1 MGAVLNRKRF
11 LVPLFLATTI
21 AAGQAGASSIVTLE
35 AMEEA
40 VGPSMLV
47 LPALEPKVAA
57 VVPGAPPET
66 VSGSVVAIG
75 EPAVTLEET
84 AAVDDDDR
92 PRGQQPMVIRGGVV
106 GDAVI
111 RAAPSEA
118 PVEPTAQPE
127 TAEAPAMTPPPE
139 PQAPPPPRTR
149 DAERPVPVMRPE

>member
-1 MGAVLNRKRF
+1 MGAVLNRKHF
-11 LVPLFLATTI
+11 LAPLFLATTI

-57 VVPGAPPET
+57 VVPGAPPEA
-66 VSGSVVAIG
+66 VSGSVAAIG

-84 AAVDDDDR
+84 AAVEEGLS
-92 PRGQQPMVIRGGVV
+92 RGQQPMVIRGGVV

-111 RAAPSEA
+111 RAAPSAA
-118 PVEPTAQPE
+118 PIEPTAQPE